1 MNLTANALVTEG
13 IIQQIGEVEKSGEA
27 GVMVSTGAGIVRA
40 RLAFSCLV
48 QPVCGDVV
56 LLSRRDDACFVLS
69 ILERRSDAPVEM
81 RIAGSLAIDVA
92 GNATLQARGTTRV
105 AGGEAAELTAAKV
118 DIAGHDVEVSGER
131 LNLIGKAFNWFAD
144 TVDGTARVIRQ
155 VSDVFA
161 LRARSHSRQVEDME
175 LVRVG
180 HLDLR
185 ADKILNMNAEH
196 AIVKSRELV
205 KFDGKQIQVG

>member
-1 MNLTANALVTEG
+1 MNHTENAQVTEG
-13 IIQQIGEVEKSGEA
+13 IIQQVGEVEKSGEA
-27 GVMVSTGAGIVRA
+27 GVMVSTPQGIVRA

-48 QPVCGDVV
+48 QPACGDIV
-56 LLSRRDDACFVLS
+56 LLSRRETDCYVLS
-69 ILERRSDAPVEM
+69 ILERHSDAPVEM
-81 RIAGSLAIDVA
+81 RVGRSLAIEVEGDA
-92 GNATLQARGTTRV
+92 SLRARGTAEFGGDSGAALKGDSV
-105 AGGEAAELTAAKV
+105 AVVGRE
-118 DIAGHDVEVSGER
+118 VEISGER
-131 LNLIGKAFNWFAD
+131 VNLIGKALHWFAD
-144 TVDGTARVIRQ
+144 SIDTTARMIRQ
-155 VSDVFA
+155 VSDAFS
-161 LRARSHSRQVEDME
+161 LRARSHARQVEDME